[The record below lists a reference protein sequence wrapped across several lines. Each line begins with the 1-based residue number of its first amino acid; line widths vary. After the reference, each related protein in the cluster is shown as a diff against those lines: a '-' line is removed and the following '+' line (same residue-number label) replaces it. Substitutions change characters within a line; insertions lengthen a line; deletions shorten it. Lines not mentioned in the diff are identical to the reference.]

1 MCVCVCL
8 CVTESLCCI
17 RGTNNIANQLYF
29 NKSKL
34 KQLCYRAQ
42 FLTTQRGTN
51 DAPGP
56 QGGEDYPGLG
66 EEGLEGASTFTQSNS
81 SLTQSSEDSGFSI
94 RLTTSGAITNLS
106 SVHV

>member
-1 MCVCVCL
+1 MCVCL

-42 FLTTQRGTN
+42 FLTTQRGTD

-56 QGGEDYPGLG
+56 RGGEDYPGLG